1 MMVAVFFAGA
11 TATGCSK
18 SSSSAPSCQS
28 GQTACGSAC
37 VDLAQAGDNCGV
49 CGRACLTG
57 FACVAGGC
65 SITTPNPYL
74 RSVSPGVVG
83 AGSEVTLHLTV
94 DGLQDGA
101 KVRVIGSGMNQEL
114 DLVSPTS
121 DPNVVVDFS
130 GVGTGTAELQVLN
143 VVAPNRFVSNT
154 IPLSITDSLVLRGAS
169 PAGVRQDAQPV
180 SLTLSGA
187 GFAQGV
193 AASLKGPDGTTR
205 ALETAFVDSTT
216 LTVSGVSP
224 GELAIGAYDLS
235 VTNPGGVASN
245 ALKFTVTEGAPTLAS
260 VTPTP
265 ITPSCAN
272 PVLDGSATGTYFYP
286 SSVVRVSGGTIVDS
300 PLHTECLLGTDSLGR
315 CVNGQLRVTGDL
327 AGVPSST
334 YGVVVVNPG
343 SPSALRSDGGLPSSI
358 TVTINTCQ

>member
-1 MMVAVFFAGA
+1 MAMMVAVLLAGA

-18 SSSSAPSCQS
+18 SSSSAPKCQS
-28 GQTACGSAC
+28 AQTACGSAC

-83 AGSEVTLHLTV
+83 AGSQVTLHLTV

-121 DPNVVVDFS
+121 DPNVVVDFN
-130 GVGTGTAELQVLN
+130 GVSTGTAELQVLN

-154 IPLSITDSLVLRGAS
+154 IPFSITDSLVLRGAS

-193 AASLKGPDGTTR
+193 AASFKAPDGTTR

-216 LTVSGVSP
+216 LTVNGVVP
-224 GELAIGAYDLS
+224 GDLVIGAYDLT

-245 ALKFTVTEGAPTLAS
+245 TLKFTVTEGAPTLSS
-260 VTPTP
+260 VTPTC
-265 ITPSCAN
+265 IGVNLT
-272 PVLDGSATGTYFYP
+272 LDGSATGSYFYP
-286 SSVVRVSGGTIVDS
+286 SSVVRVSGGSIVDS

-315 CVNGQLRVTGDL
+315 CTNGQVRVTGDL
-327 AGVPSST
+327 AGVPANT
-334 YGVVVVNPG
+334 YAVAVVNPG

-358 TVTINTCQ
+358 TFKIPCP